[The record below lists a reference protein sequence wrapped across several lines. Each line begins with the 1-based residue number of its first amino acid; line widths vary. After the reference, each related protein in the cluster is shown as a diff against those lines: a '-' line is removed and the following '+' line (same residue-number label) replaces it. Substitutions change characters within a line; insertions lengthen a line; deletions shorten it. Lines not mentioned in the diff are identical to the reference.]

1 MKKRL
6 IHSALLST
14 LLLGIIAEPTL
25 GIQRILAEEVV
36 EEKKKEGPKETD
48 DSNEKESDDGHTE
61 NGQTQHADQEKNS
74 EEKAE
79 KQSKHEKVS
88 KSFELAPQGN
98 VNKHR
103 DEEYRVY
110 QHSNKIPTGL
120 YVENTESFTVTT
132 DKNNTKIIIG
142 QYGTYDYL
150 NNNEDIDFTTYE
162 LEVGENRITFEKG
175 TGMIYLQNF
184 SEEEPAQVT
193 IEDTLEVPTFHIN
206 ETTTEEWKE
215 QMTRLTD
222 APFVELVGDYVF
234 GTFQYNQ
241 AEDFL
246 NPDTVNDRLKYWDQV
261 FLYQNEVIG
270 TSLTGTGINKKYNNR
285 VHIINPDTG
294 GGWANAGG
302 GRLSFHKAFGAG
314 RSILS
319 DLPEQDQWG
328 FWHEMGHTY
337 QNPYYKASFLGEVTV
352 NIPAHVIQNKLGLKN
367 RFEGSSNVARIQ
379 SFIETS
385 GNKSFA
391 APGYDNDSNHWI
403 WLGLF
408 EQLRRAYGNNFYS
421 HLNYNYRLLDNVPI
435 PSDDEG
441 KFQLFMKMS
450 SQTTQRDLS
459 EFFEKWGLYP
469 NQDTLEEMK
478 KYSKPSQPIWENIY
492 NGTIVDEEL
501 PLLKVPQAEKTPGD
515 YVLGT
520 VPAELKPTTFF
531 TNVKDSAGNPA
542 DQSMNYLWNI
552 TNPASKGK
560 ILSAKIE
567 DSAGNK
573 NKFSPLE
580 TNFKYG
586 NALSMNAY
594 SSEERI
600 IITLQK
606 TSKTIEAFS
615 DETKTT
621 QLNTGNG
628 EYVRFVLYNNKLQA
642 KKEVVANAED
652 TPFDFV
658 KNASDLPYE
667 EGDYI
672 KMTIRDAKKLESYTN
687 SEISMSR
694 SDSTKEEWFRIQN
707 DAFERVDYAP
717 HGTPVEVT
725 TTIGQEVKA
734 EDFVTDISDSFDA
747 SKVTLD
753 YIKAPNTGLPGEQEV
768 IVELTN
774 IAGKKT
780 SVKSKVT
787 VNHDTDMTIN
797 GKLTKE
803 RIFITLQD
811 ATQTI
816 EAFTNELDTSP
827 IDVGSGI
834 HTTFTL
840 FDSTLDVKKEAVA
853 NEEDTPEKFVNSLK
867 NIPYKE
873 GDWVKVTT
881 HYTNKISTYHEGTLT
896 LPSSDTTKE
905 EWFRIENNSF
915 EHVDHAPHGTPV
927 EVETPI
933 GQKVDA
939 KALVQ
944 DIADAF
950 DPEDI
955 QVTFEKEPNVNKS
968 GDVTASLLLT
978 NKMGYQTK
986 LQSIIHVGH
995 GNALSLRAYAVSDE
1009 RAVIRLDKDK
1019 QTIETFANPDRQTP
1033 IDGSNGLAWRVT
1045 LYDGKTNAVK
1055 KEVSAQREDLPFD
1068 FATSLS
1074 NVSYENGDYIKLYN
1088 QRSGFTFN
1096 YRDNEQ
1102 TDETFGTDEY
1112 LVIQNNQFVKM
1123 TNEVPTLQ
1131 SEDTIS
1137 YERGMLISPE
1147 QFLEDIQ
1154 AKTQAGNQLT
1164 TSFDENTLKEVGVV
1178 QVEVKATNPIS
1189 QEEVSKTVTVT
1200 VTPSTLAYNEYKRS
1214 YWRDY
1219 GFVLEGNAGIQ
1230 DTAFPSKDS
1239 VTKVLEILDA
1249 KGQIVDTVQAVN
1261 TNWYESLNYSGYQ
1274 VNISYTKLQALEAG
1288 NYSLQMHLTSAD
1300 GLDEVLPITS
1310 PLNLFGWTGE
1320 FQDDMS
1326 QIASGFAGKN
1336 VLNFTETNRSLGL
1349 TVTYGD
1355 AVFNKLSQYT
1365 AASGNHVIDGWIATD
1380 FDFQTTH
1387 TKELVVEDANGNEVL
1402 RKTAPT
1408 WDITQTFKVDVKE
1421 EWKRSGFQASIPADK
1436 VGNGNKYFI
1445 EIKDGQGNEVT
1456 KTEVK

>member
-6 IHSALLST
+6 IHSVLLST
-14 LLLGIIAEPTL
+14 LLLGVIAQPAL
-25 GIQRILAEEVV
+25 DIQRILAEEVV
-36 EEKKKEGPKETD
+36 EENKGRPKKID
-48 DSNEKESDDGHTE
+48 DSNEKESGGGHTE
-61 NGQTQHADQEKNS
+61 NGQTQHTDLEKKS
-74 EEKAE
+74 EEKIE
-79 KQSKHEKVS
+79 KQSKPEKVT

-98 VNKHR
+98 VKKHR
-103 DEEYRVY
+103 DEEYRTY

-132 DKNNTKIIIG
+132 DKNNVKIIIG

-162 LEVGENRITFEKG
+162 LEVGENTITFEKG

-184 SEEEPAQVT
+184 SEEELAQVT
-193 IEDTLEVPTFHIN
+193 IEDTLEVPTFQVN
-206 ETTTEEWKE
+206 KTTTEEWKE
-215 QMTRLTD
+215 QMARLTD

-246 NPDTVNDRLKYWDQV
+246 NPDTVNDRLTYWDQV

-294 GGWANAGG
+294 AGWAYAGS
-302 GRLSFHKAFGAG
+302 GRISFQKDSGAG
-314 RSILS
+314 KSILS

-328 FWHEMGHTY
+328 LWHEMGHTY
-337 QNPYYKASFLGEVTV
+337 QNPYYEASFLGEVTV
-352 NIPAHVIQNKLGLKN
+352 NIPALVIQDKLGIKN

-379 SFIETS
+379 SFIETT

-391 APGYDNDSNHWI
+391 APGYDNDSNHWV

-421 HLNYNYRLLDNVPI
+421 HLNYNYRLLDNVPV

-450 SQTTQRDLS
+450 SQTAQRDLS

-478 KYSKPSQPIWENIY
+478 KYSKPSQSIWENIY
-492 NGTIVDEEL
+492 NGTIVDEEI
-501 PLLKVPQAEKTPGD
+501 PLLKVPQADKTPGD
-515 YVLGT
+515 YILGT
-520 VPAELKPTTFF
+520 VPAELNPTTFF

-586 NALSMNAY
+586 NALSMHAY
-594 SSEERI
+594 RSEERL

-606 TSKTIEAFS
+606 TSKTIETFS
-615 DETKTT
+615 DETLTT
-621 QLNTGNG
+621 RLTGGDG
-628 EYVRFVLYNNKLQA
+628 EYVRFVLYNNNLQA

-658 KNASDLPYE
+658 KNTSNLPYE

-694 SDSTKEEWFRIQN
+694 SDSTKEEWFRIKN
-707 DAFERVDYAP
+707 DTFERVDY
-717 HGTPVEVT
+717 V
-725 TTIGQEVKA
+725 
-734 EDFVTDISDSFDA
+734 
-747 SKVTLD
+747 
-753 YIKAPNTGLPGEQEV
+753 
-768 IVELTN
+768 
-774 IAGKKT
+774 
-780 SVKSKVT
+780 
-787 VNHDTDMTIN
+787 
-797 GKLTKE
+797 
-803 RIFITLQD
+803 
-811 ATQTI
+811 
-816 EAFTNELDTSP
+816 
-827 IDVGSGI
+827 
-834 HTTFTL
+834 
-840 FDSTLDVKKEAVA
+840 
-853 NEEDTPEKFVNSLK
+853 
-867 NIPYKE
+867 
-873 GDWVKVTT
+873 
-881 HYTNKISTYHEGTLT
+881 
-896 LPSSDTTKE
+896 
-905 EWFRIENNSF
+905 
-915 EHVDHAPHGTPV
+915 PHGTPV
-927 EVETPI
+927 EVETPV

-944 DIADAF
+944 DITDAF
-950 DPEDI
+950 GPEDV

-986 LQSIIHVGH
+986 VQSVIHVGH
-995 GNALSLRAYAVSDE
+995 GNALSLRAYALSDE

-1068 FATSLS
+1068 FATNLS

-1088 QRSGFTFN
+1088 RRSGFTFN

-1102 TDETFGTDEY
+1102 TDESFGTDEY

-1123 TNEVPTLQ
+1123 LNEAPTLQ

-1164 TSFDENTLKEVGVV
+1164 TTFDENTLKEVGVV

-1200 VTPSTLAYNEYKRS
+1200 VTPSILAYNEYKRS

-1249 KGQIVDTVQAVN
+1249 EGQIVDTVQAVN

-1274 VNISYTKLQALEAG
+1274 VNIAYTKLQALEAG
-1288 NYSLQMHLTSAD
+1288 NYILQIHLTSAD

-1310 PLNLFGWTGE
+1310 PLNLFGWIGE

-1349 TVTYGD
+1349 NVTYGD

-1365 AASGNHVIDGWIATD
+1365 APSGNHVIDGWIATD
-1380 FDFQTTH
+1380 FDFQTAH
-1387 TKELVVEDANGNEVL
+1387 TKELIVEDAMGNEVL

-1421 EWKRSGFQASIPADK
+1421 EWKHSGFQASIPADK
-1436 VGNGNKYFI
+1436 TDNGNKYFI